1 VILLI
6 RFSEPEV
13 NHMPKYITQRY
24 CNIDPVQTGLK
35 IRICI
40 EASDIRIKD
49 LAGIMSVSQQ
59 SVYKWLKGES
69 LPSLDNM
76 VLLCSILNVSIDSVI
91 VRSTVYEYEIEEI
104 YLREEKEY
112 LYYTASSDRS
122 DSS

>member
-1 VILLI
+1 
-6 RFSEPEV
+6 
-13 NHMPKYITQRY
+13 MPKYITQRY

-59 SVYKWLKGES
+59 SVYKWLKGER